1 MTDKQND
8 SIERFKGFVKNHP
21 KLVLEVR
28 KGRFTWQE
36 IYEEWYLLGEDDPK
50 WLDFF
55 EGAAS
60 IKASSPKEEK
70 ESKNDLVSTLLS
82 TIKNMDMDQIQSHI
96 SSLSQAISAVQG
108 LLTQFQS
115 TPENTVQ
122 TESKPPNPF
131 ALRKD

>member
-1 MTDKQND
+1 MTEKQND

-28 KGRFTWQE
+28 KGRSSWQE
-36 IYEEWYLLGEDDPK
+36 LYEEWYLLGEEDPK
-50 WLDFF
+50 WLDYY
-55 EGAAS
+55 EGEAAA
-60 IKASSPKEEK
+60 KAASPKEEK
-70 ESKNDLVSTLLS
+70 ESKSDLVSTLVS

-108 LLTQFQS
+108 LLGQFQS
-115 TPENTVQ
+115 NPEKTVP
-122 TESKPPNPF
+122 TENKPPNPF